1 MIVAKFKS
9 RNMAYEENMITSIKV
24 SGFKSLHDVDIEL
37 GAVNVFIGSNG
48 SGKSN
53 ILEAIGLLSSAASGR
68 VDDEALIRRGVR
80 PGLPRLY
87 KSSFRHG
94 RTPPHIKLMAKNK
107 NVSYSVA
114 LLNPLKDPRPSW
126 EFKSEELV
134 LDQDAVVTRD
144 GRANGAYD
152 PTRGLAAMRAVEL
165 GQNHP
170 GSLLLNIL
178 RDYAIYSPGTS
189 FLRGVVPDPQTR
201 EPVGLS
207 GGGLASALLNL
218 QKLSKKNEQ
227 IEAALEDVLSALDWA
242 ENFDISLS
250 ASELLSP
257 SVPRPK
263 HILRFKDRYMV
274 SDRNTLTAYDASEG
288 ALYLLF
294 VAVLALSPASP
305 ACLAIDNLD
314 QALNPRLLKR
324 LGQLLCNWV
333 LEDGTGQFLCTVHN
347 PAAIDGLLLGDDR
360 VRLFAVD
367 RNNYGCTTV
376 RRVAMTPELVELCK
390 RKDWPLSRLWMM
402 GHIGGVPNV

>member
-1 MIVAKFKS
+1 M
-9 RNMAYEENMITSIKV
+9 NYEGNMITSIQV
-24 SGFKSLHDVDIEL
+24 SGFKSLRDVEIEL
-37 GAVNVFIGSNG
+37 GTVNVFIGANG

-87 KSSFRHG
+87 KSSFKHG
-94 RTPPHIKLMAKNK
+94 STPPHIRLTARSR

-114 LLNPLKDPRPSW
+114 LLNPLKDPKPSW
-126 EFKSEELV
+126 EYKTEELA
-134 LDQDAVVTRD
+134 LGQDAVVTRR
-144 GRANGAYD
+144 GHANGVFD
-152 PTRGLAAMRAVEL
+152 PTRGLAAIRAVEL
-165 GQNHP
+165 GQDHP

-178 RDYAIYSPGTS
+178 QDYTIYSPGTS
-189 FLRGVVPDPQTR
+189 FLRGVVSDPQTR
-201 EPVGLS
+201 DPVGLS

-218 QKLSKKNEQ
+218 QKLARQDER
-227 IEAALEDVLSALDWA
+227 IEDALEDVLYALDWA

-250 ASELLSP
+250 AGELLSP
-257 SVPRPK
+257 SVPRPE
-263 HILRFKDRYMV
+263 HILRFRDRHMV

-288 ALYLLF
+288 SLYLLF

-305 ACLAIDNLD
+305 ACIAVDNLD
-314 QALNPRLLKR
+314 HALNPRLLKR
-324 LGQLLCNWV
+324 LCGLLCDWV
-333 LEDGTGQFLCTVHN
+333 LERGAGQVLCTVHN
-347 PAAIDGLLLGDDR
+347 PAAIDGLLLSDDR

-376 RRVAMTPELVELCK
+376 RRVAMTPGLLSLCK
-390 RKDWPLSRLWMM
+390 KKDWPLSRLWMM